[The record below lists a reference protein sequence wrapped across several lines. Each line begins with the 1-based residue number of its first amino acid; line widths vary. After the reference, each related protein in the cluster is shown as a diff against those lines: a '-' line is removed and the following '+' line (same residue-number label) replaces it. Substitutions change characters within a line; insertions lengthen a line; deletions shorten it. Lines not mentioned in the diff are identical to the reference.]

1 MSDEIKEIQ
10 DSLERGEA
18 TKEQVWDFVKFASG
32 MYSTFGGYNTPQLA
46 NQTLMQ
52 LNNNSSVPTF
62 DNILQ
67 ALQTAPYSAS
77 ELQNYSEF
85 MQTWD
90 AIYQKTLRH
99 FRQMLS
105 FDYYMVCNNAKKEDY
120 SKPEYLADKRR
131 AEKFMYSFN
140 YKKEFDRV
148 IAELLRGGRCF
159 SWFRT
164 NYGTFNDE
172 ELSDDDE
179 TVNVKKQNKFS
190 LQIMPQK
197 YCMLTGYWQGGLN
210 YDFNMQYFLR
220 SGVDIK
226 EYDPSLMKK
235 YIDLYFKGKEQQYS
249 ASSQLDAR
257 DGSFAQ
263 WVQVTSE
270 DGAWA
275 WLFDDSNFGGVPPFA
290 NLMKSIFNNDVIE
303 SLQKDKNVLSS
314 LALLMGEMELMD
326 KEKNGQKPDQFAV
339 NPETLAKLLGFV
351 KSALNSSVK
360 QIPLPL
366 TETKYA
372 QFTDNSP
379 MMAMYQYQ
387 MSSSLGAS
395 ASSMIY
401 SNDKMQ
407 MFEMQSALLE
417 DYNLMKRLYLQFSD
431 FINYFLNRKTKKY
444 KFTVVFDGSNMPFE
458 REQRKKNLMEY
469 VSLGMCPNESYF
481 ANILGT
487 PAHMFSRMREEASV
501 TIGENLTMLL
511 NANTMKSDSDPNSKE
526 VGNQELDDTEIGDG
540 GSIAR
545 DYS

>member
-1 MSDEIKEIQ
+1 MSDEIKEIK
-10 DSLERGEA
+10 DSLENGEA
-18 TKEQVWDFVKFASG
+18 TKPQVWDFIKFAQG

-46 NQTLMQ
+46 NQTLVQ

-67 ALQTAPYSAS
+67 ALQTAPYSVS
-77 ELQNYSEF
+77 QLQNYSEF

-99 FRQMLS
+99 FRGLLS
-105 FDYYMVCNNAKKEDY
+105 FDYYMVCNNATKEDY
-120 SKPEYLADKRR
+120 KNPKYLEDKRR

-148 IAELLRGGRCF
+148 IAELLRSGQCY

-172 ELSDDDE
+172 ELSSSDDIE
-179 TVNVKKQNKFS
+179 VKKQNKFS

-197 YCMLTGYWQGGLN
+197 YCMLEGYWQGGLN
-210 YDFNMQYFLR
+210 YVFNMQYFLK

-235 YIDLYFKGKEQQYS
+235 YIDLYYKGDEQSYS
-249 ASSQLDAR
+249 SSSQLYDR

-263 WVQVTSE
+263 WVQVSSQ

-275 WLFDDSNFGGVPPFA
+275 WLFDDSNFGGAPPFA
-290 NLMKSIFNNDVIE
+290 NLLKSVFNNDVIE

-314 LALLMGEMELMD
+314 LALIMGEMEIMD
-326 KEKNGQKPDQFAV
+326 KEKSGQKPDQFAV
-339 NPETLAKLLGFV
+339 QPETLAKLLGFV

-379 MMAMYQYQ
+379 MMSMYQYQ

-395 ASSMIY
+395 ASSMVY
-401 SNDKMQ
+401 TNDKMAQ
-407 MFEMQSALLE
+407 FEMQSALME
-417 DYNLMKRLYLQFSD
+417 DYNLMKRLYLQFAD

-458 REQRKKNLMEY
+458 REQRKKTLMEY
-469 VSLGMCPNESYF
+469 SSVGMTPNESF
-481 ANILGT
+481 FSATLGV
-487 PAHMFSRMREEASV
+487 PAHIFSRMREESHA
-501 TIGENLTMLL
+501 TIGDNLTMLM
-511 NANTMKSDSDPNSKE
+511 NANTMKSDGE
-526 VGNQELDDTEIGDG
+526 VGNQVKDDSELKDG
-540 GSIAR
+540 GSISR
-545 DYS
+545 DYE